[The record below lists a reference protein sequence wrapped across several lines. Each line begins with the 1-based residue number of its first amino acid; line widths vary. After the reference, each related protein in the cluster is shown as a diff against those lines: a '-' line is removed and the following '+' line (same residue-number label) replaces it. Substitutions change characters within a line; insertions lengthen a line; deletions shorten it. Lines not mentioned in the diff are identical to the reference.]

1 MKFLKHN
8 IESYEL
14 LKNDQQF
21 ANEKR
26 RMVKSVKNVIFA
38 LFRLCV
44 LIGISYVILSPII
57 EILSN
62 SFFAD
67 SDATDPMVYII
78 PKDPTLEKYS
88 AVIKVISYWKIL
100 GTTLLNDVL
109 LMAIQVVICSM
120 VGYGFA
126 RFDFPLKKIL
136 FACVVVMIV
145 IPTHAI
151 MLPIYIV
158 FRDFDIFGIIGM
170 INGTGSGINMM
181 KTMKPLYLMTVLG
194 CGLNSGIYIY
204 LFNQFFR
211 GLPKEIEEAAFV
223 DGAGS
228 FYTYFRI
235 MLVNAMPSVITVSVF
250 SLVWQYNDYFFA
262 KLFQISSWMSMKI
275 SSVYEQ
281 VASVYDINS
290 PTINQLYLYA
300 GIMLDL
306 VPVLLIY
313 VVLQKYFVE
322 GVERSGIVG

>member
-1 MKFLKHN
+1 MKILKLN
-8 IESYEL
+8 AESLKL
-14 LKNDQQF
+14 LNEDQQF
-21 ANEKR
+21 INEKLR
-26 RMVKSVKNVIFA
+26 LFKSVKNFVFA
-38 LFRLCV
+38 LFRILV

-62 SFFAD
+62 SIFSD
-67 SDATDPMVYII
+67 SDATDPMVYVI
-78 PKDPTLEKYS
+78 PKEATLEKYE
-88 AVIKVISYWKIL
+88 AVIATMGYWKIL
-100 GTTLLNDVL
+100 GQTMLHDVV
-109 LMAIQVVICSM
+109 LMLIQILICSM

-126 RFDFPLKKIL
+126 RFDFPLKKFW
-136 FACVVVMIV
+136 FAMVVVMIV

-170 INGTGSGINMM
+170 INGTGEGINMM
-181 KTMKPLYLMTVLG
+181 KTMMPMYMMTVLG

-228 FYTYFRI
+228 YYTYFRI
-235 MLVNAMPSVITVSVF
+235 MLVNAMPSVITVAVF
-250 SLVWQYNDYFFA
+250 SLVWQYNDYFFS
-262 KLFQISSWMSMKI
+262 KLFQVSSWMSMQVSTI
-275 SSVYEQ
+275 YQTVGTVYK
-281 VASVYDINS
+281 INS

-300 GIMLDL
+300 AVMLDL
-306 VPVLLIY
+306 IPVLLIY
-313 VVLQKYFVE
+313 VILQKYFVE